1 MLLLINYRGESIFSR
16 RYGPQNICVVGSELA
31 RITVGEKMGFDPL
44 FGRGSEFQNG
54 RNGST

>member
-44 FGRGSEFQNG
+44 FGRGV
-54 RNGST
+54 